1 MKLPLVVSFFCITFA
16 LENEIYKVKI
26 MQKGIFSNIANF
38 FKLLFKTDKEIMREL
53 SEKELLRKIEN
64 AIFQAN
70 HNKECCIDL
79 CYEPPRE
86 VINKLLE
93 RGYQISV
100 HQVTDY
106 NNCREYEKFP
116 GGTRFAVEPF
126 IKKKTKICW

>member
-1 MKLPLVVSFFCITFA
+1 MVKQTICITFA
-16 LENEIYKVKI
+16 HENEIYKVKI

-38 FKLLFKTDKEIMREL
+38 FKLLFKKDEEIIREL

-70 HNKECCIDL
+70 INHEYCVDL

-86 VINKLLE
+86 VIDKLLE

-106 NNCREYEKFP
+106 NSCHEYEEFP
-116 GGTRFAVEPF
+116 GGKMFTGEPF